1 MGYLQ
6 GMFSRTALLV
16 SIFLMLTL
24 VGAGYFFSGAKFG
37 APQFDALKIVFFSSK
52 SCAECQAT
60 ENWLADKKISEK
72 MQVEHKEVNTP
83 IVQAELQQVA
93 SYCRLAISQGIE
105 LPLLFAEGK
114 CYQRAPEI
122 KDYFKQKLNF
132 VD

>member
-1 MGYLQ
+1 
-6 GMFSRTALLV
+6 MFSRTALLV
-16 SIFLMLTL
+16 SLFLMLTL

-37 APQFDALKIVFFSSK
+37 TPQFDTSKRVFFSSK
-52 SCAECQAT
+52 SCAECLT
-60 ENWLADKKISEK
+60 MENWLADKKISEK
-72 MQVEHKEVNTP
+72 TPIEHREVNIP
-83 IVQAELQQVA
+83 IVQAELQQAA
-93 SYCRLAISQGIE
+93 SYCKLNTNQGTE